1 MLIDQNG
8 TSLSDSNNHGRP
20 SDGEGKA
27 GRRPLED
34 SRTALHSGGKE
45 GPRKLGEGRETNL
58 AWAKDWS

>member
-27 GRRPLED
+27 GQRPL
-34 SRTALHSGGKE
+34 RTPGQLSTV
-45 GPRKLGEGRETNL
+45 EGRKVPESLEKAERQT
-58 AWAKDWS
+58 WSA